1 MVNHECCKIRFSKG
15 RWKVREKLIAL
26 SIVKKGDWAAIHRFL
41 QQDRDLTSIDEERA
55 VRLVNNLSCDVLTIF
70 DEDYLDAWRDM
81 PKPPFVIYL
90 KGKRELLHRPVIAV
104 IGGKGVSEYT
114 RKEITKLRDGLPES
128 TSVITGFENGVEV
141 CVNQNTK
148 SRIVFLGSGVEKEE
162 VYKNRAGFKGL
173 GAGDLVISELPPKAD
188 FSVAAYYRAYHLMAE
203 LAWIVCV
210 FQLGIF
216 DIRRKYLGYLTEI
229 GKGVLV
235 LPDRKRCETLGG
247 LALIERGAG
256 VLLEVE
262 DVLVEL
268 NK

>member
-1 MVNHECCKIRFSKG
+1 M
-15 RWKVREKLIAL
+15 REKLIAL
-26 SIVKKGDWAAIHRFL
+26 SIVKKGDWMEIYRFL
-41 QQDRDLTSIDEERA
+41 QQDRDLVSIDEERA
-55 VRLVNNLSCDVLTIF
+55 VRLVSNLNCDVMTIF
-70 DEDYLDAWRDM
+70 DEDYPDAWCEM
-81 PKPPFVIYL
+81 PRPPFVVYL
-90 KGKRELLHRPVIAV
+90 KGKRELLHRLIIAV
-104 IGGKGVSEYT
+104 IGGKLTSEYT

-128 TSVITGFENGVEV
+128 ISIITGFEDGVEV
-141 CVNQNTK
+141 LVNENAN
-148 SRIVFLGSGVEKEE
+148 SRIVFLGSGVEKKE
-162 VYKNRAGFKGL
+162 VYKNRVGFKGL
-173 GAGDLVISELPPKAD
+173 GAGDLMISELPPKAD
-188 FSVAAYYRAYHLMAE
+188 FSVAAYYRTYHLMAE
-203 LAWIVCV
+203 LAIVVCV

-229 GKGVLV
+229 GKDVFV